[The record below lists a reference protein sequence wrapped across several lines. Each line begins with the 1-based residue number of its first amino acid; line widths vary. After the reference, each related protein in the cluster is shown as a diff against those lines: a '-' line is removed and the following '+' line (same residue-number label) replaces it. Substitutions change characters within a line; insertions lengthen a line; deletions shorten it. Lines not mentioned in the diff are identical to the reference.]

1 MKPIIGILATNCE
14 GTQGNYIRA
23 VERAGG
29 CPVVL
34 SRVENL
40 SNIKSIIQIIDGIIF
55 TGGTDINPLNYEEM
69 PYAGLGLVDPIRDNF
84 EIDLAKS
91 ILSDTDIPVLGI
103 CRGMQILN
111 VATGGS
117 LYQDLLSQKVT
128 EFNHL
133 LTEVF
138 PRDELS
144 HIVNVTNPSKLY
156 DIFQVDKIAVNSFHH
171 QGIKAVG
178 ETFEATMISE
188 DNIIEAI
195 EMKGNRFVVG
205 VQWHPEMLLERY
217 PQYLKLF
224 TSFLEYCHKE
234 GIKV

>member
-1 MKPIIGILATNCE
+1 MGDI
-14 GTQGNYIRA
+14 YISFSYSKLT
-23 VERAGG
+23 
-29 CPVVL
+29 L
-34 SRVENL
+34 SL